1 MNRIA
6 LLIEASQV
14 LGLGDLP
21 GARKDVEDLKFFL
34 KSPLGGAWDENEIK
48 ILRTPTKSLLE
59 INLSI
64 AKSCDYVFIAFSGH
78 GYHAKGK
85 NINETRICLYGQ
97 QEISVNTL
105 NCGSPKTTIV
115 IDACREV
122 HLIQEDLAATFAMDA
137 LSKRMLYADRA
148 AHKRLFDAAIAAAP
162 MGAEYLYSCDL
173 NEAAGESREGGYFTQ
188 ALLRIGENFNKKGC
202 VFTVDEAFRAGKYYV
217 TAKAPQQRPV
227 FEGGRRLTHFPFAVC
242 A

>member
-14 LGLGDLP
+14 SGLVDLP

-59 INLSI
+59 INLSS
-64 AKSCDYVFIAFSGH
+64 AKSYNYVFIAFSGH

-85 NINETRICLYGQ
+85 NINETRICLYGS

-122 HLIQEDLAATFAMDA
+122 HVIKEDITATFAMDE

-148 AHKRLFDAAIAAAP
+148 AHRKLFDDAITSAP
-162 MGAEYLYSCDL
+162 MGAEYLYSCNLD
-173 NEAAGESREGGYFTQ
+173 EAAGESSEGGYFTQ
-188 ALLRIGENFNKKGC
+188 ALLRSGKNFNKKAC
-202 VFTVDEAFRAGKYYV
+202 VLTVDDAFREGKYYV
-217 TAKAPQQRPV
+217 TAKAPQQHPV

-242 A
+242 T